1 LHSCHLKLWV
11 RGRVLLFD
19 SSNRRSQ
26 STSTYPWRTTM
37 KVSALTALLLAASTT
52 LAVAGGD
59 LNEKVMEDNPGVTG
73 GGTTANPT
81 AKPETGGLAEKAMKD
96 APGVSGGGTTAN
108 PTAKPD
114 DKSLTGKAMK
124 DHPAVGN

>member
-1 LHSCHLKLWV
+1 
-11 RGRVLLFD
+11 
-19 SSNRRSQ
+19 
-26 STSTYPWRTTM
+26 M
-37 KVSALTALLLAASTT
+37 KVSTLAALMLAASATF
-52 LAVAGGD
+52 AFAEGD
-59 LNEKVMEDNPGVTG
+59 LSDKVMKDNPGVTG

-124 DHPAVGN
+124 DHPGVGQ